1 MLHYILRRLALVVPT
16 MALVLLVV
24 FIVLRITGDPAELF
38 LDATAGPAE
47 IAALRTRLGLD
58 QPLPLQFARF
68 VWDLLHGDFGTSL
81 SHQAPALP
89 VVVERLGP
97 TLQLVAA
104 ALGLAVLLGIAL
116 GLVAAS
122 FRDRLADHAISAV
135 AVFGQSMPSFWLGLL
150 LIQAFAL
157 ELGWLPTSGSGTAAH
172 LILPALTLSA
182 FLLPNFILVTRTA
195 VLEAKREAFATTA
208 RAKGLSPMR
217 VLLRHVLPN
226 ALNPIISVL
235 GLQVGHLIAGSIV
248 TETIFAWPGVGRL
261 MIGSIYQRD
270 VPIVAA
276 AVVVVSLV
284 IMLTNLLVDV
294 VQAILDPR
302 VRI

>member
-1 MLHYILRRLALVVPT
+1 MLRYTLRRLALIAPT
-16 MALVLLVV
+16 LGLVLLVV
-24 FIVLRITGDPAELF
+24 FVVLRLTGDPVELF

-47 IAALRTRLGLD
+47 IAALRARLGLD
-58 QPLPLQFARF
+58 DPLPVQFARF
-68 VWDLLHGDFGTSL
+68 VWDLLHGDFGVSL

-89 VVVERLGP
+89 VVAERLGA
-97 TLQLVAA
+97 TLQLIAA
-104 ALGLAVLLGIAL
+104 ALGLAVLLGIAG

-122 FRDRLADHAISAV
+122 WRDRLPDHAISGV
-135 AVFGQSMPSFWLGLL
+135 AVLGQSMPSFWLGLL

-157 ELGWLPTSGSGTAAH
+157 ELGWLPTSGSGTLAH
-172 LILPALTLSA
+172 LVLPALTLSA

-195 VLEAKREAFATTA
+195 VLEAQREPFATTA
-208 RAKGLSPMR
+208 RAKGLGPMR

-235 GLQVGHLIAGSIV
+235 GLQVGSLIAGSIV

-284 IMLTNLLVDV
+284 IMLTNLLVDI
-294 VQAILDPR
+294 VQALLDPR
-302 VRI
+302 VRV

>member
-1 MLHYILRRLALVVPT
+1 MLRYILRRLALVAPT
-16 MALVLLVV
+16 LGLVLLVV
-24 FIVLRITGDPAELF
+24 FVVLRLTGDPVELF

-47 IAALRTRLGLD
+47 IAALRARLGLD
-58 QPLPLQFARF
+58 DPLPVQFARF
-68 VWDLLHGDFGTSL
+68 VWDLLHGDFGVSL

-89 VVVERLGP
+89 VVAERLGA
-97 TLQLVAA
+97 TLQLIAA
-104 ALGLAVLLGIAL
+104 ALGLAVLLGIAG

-122 FRDRLADHAISAV
+122 WRDRIPDHAISGV
-135 AVFGQSMPSFWLGLL
+135 AVLGQSMPSFWLGLL

-157 ELGWLPTSGSGTAAH
+157 ELGWLPTSGSGTLAH
-172 LILPALTLSA
+172 LVLPALTLSA

-195 VLEAKREAFATTA
+195 VLEAQREPFATTA
-208 RAKGLSPMR
+208 RAKGLGPMR

-235 GLQVGHLIAGSIV
+235 GLQVGSLIAGSIV

-261 MIGSIYQRD
+261 MISSIYQRD

-284 IMLTNLLVDV
+284 IMLTNLLVDI
-294 VQAILDPR
+294 VQALLDPR
-302 VRI
+302 VRV

>member
-1 MLHYILRRLALVVPT
+1 MLRYVLRRLASMVPT
-16 MALVLLVV
+16 MGLVLLVV
-24 FIVLRITGDPAELF
+24 FVVLRVTGDPAELY

-58 QPLPLQFARF
+58 QPLPVQFAHF
-68 VWDLLHGDFGTSL
+68 MWDLLRGDFGTSL
-81 SHQAPALP
+81 SHQAPALE
-89 VVVERLGP
+89 VVAERLGA
-97 TLQLVAA
+97 TLQLIGA
-104 ALGLAVLLGIAL
+104 ALGLAVTLGIAL

-157 ELGWLPTSGSGTAAH
+157 QLRWLPTSGSGSLVH

-182 FLLPNFILVTRTA
+182 FLLPSFILVTRTA
-195 VLEAKREAFATTA
+195 VLETKREAFVNTA
-208 RAKGLSPMR
+208 RAKGLGPLR

-276 AVVVVSLV
+276 AVVMVSLV
-284 IMLTNLLVDV
+284 IMLTNVLVDV

>member
-1 MLHYILRRLALVVPT
+1 MLRYILRRLALVPAT
-16 MALVLLVV
+16 LGLVLLVV
-24 FIVLRITGDPAELF
+24 FIVLRVTGDPVELF
-38 LDATAGPAE
+38 LEANSTPQE
-47 IAALRTRLGLD
+47 VALLRARLGLD
-58 QPLPLQFARF
+58 DPLPLQFLRF
-68 VWDLLHGDFGTSL
+68 IGNLAQGDFGLSL

-89 VVVERLGP
+89 IVLERLGA

-104 ALGLAVLLGIAL
+104 ALTLALVLGIAGGLAAASARDRIADHLISGLAVL
-116 GLVAAS
+116 
-122 FRDRLADHAISAV
+122 
-135 AVFGQSMPSFWLGLL
+135 GQSMPSFWLGLL
-150 LIQAFAL
+150 LIQGVAL
-157 ELGWLPTSGSGTAAH
+157 ELGWLPTSGSGTPAH
-172 LILPALTLSA
+172 LVLPALTLAA

-195 VLEAKREAFATTA
+195 VLEAKREPFATTA
-208 RAKGLSPMR
+208 RAKGLGPLR

-294 VQAILDPR
+294 VQAMLDPR
-302 VRI
+302 VRV

>member
-1 MLHYILRRLALVVPT
+1 MLAVPT
-16 MALVLLVV
+16 LGLVLLVV
-24 FIVLRITGDPAELF
+24 FVVLRITGDPAELF
-38 LDATAGPAE
+38 LDASAGPEE

-58 QPLPLQFARF
+58 EPLPVQFCRF
-68 VWDLLHGDFGTSL
+68 AWDLLRGDFGTSL

-89 VVVERLGP
+89 VVLGRLGA
-97 TLQLVAA
+97 TLQLVSA
-104 ALGLAVLLGIAL
+104 ALGLAVLLGIAG

-122 FRDRLADHAISAV
+122 LRDRLADHAICAV

-157 ELGWLPTSGSGTAAH
+157 ELAWLPTSGSGTLAH
-172 LILPALTLSA
+172 LVLPALTLAA

-208 RAKGLSPMR
+208 RAKGLGPMR

-226 ALNPIISVL
+226 AMNPIISVL

-276 AVVVVSLV
+276 AVVMVALV
-284 IMLTNLLVDV
+284 IVVINLVVDV
-294 VQAILDPR
+294 VQALLDPR
-302 VRI
+302 VRV

>member
-1 MLHYILRRLALVVPT
+1 MLRFILRRLALVPAT
-16 MALVLLVV
+16 LGLVLLVV
-24 FIVLRITGDPAELF
+24 FVVLRVTGDPVELF
-38 LDATAGPAE
+38 LEANPTPDE

-58 QPLPLQFARF
+58 DPLPLQFLYF
-68 VWDLLHGDFGTSL
+68 IGNLLRGDFGLSL

-89 VVVERLGP
+89 IVLERLGG
-97 TLQLVAA
+97 TLQLVGVALALAVALGMAGGLAA
-104 ALGLAVLLGIAL
+104 AAMKDRIADHVISAFAVL
-116 GLVAAS
+116 
-122 FRDRLADHAISAV
+122 
-135 AVFGQSMPSFWLGLL
+135 GQSMPSFWLGLL
-150 LIQAFAL
+150 LIQFIAL
-157 ELGWLPTSGSGTAAH
+157 ELGWLPTSGSGTPAH
-172 LILPALTLSA
+172 LVLPALTLA
-182 FLLPNFILVTRTA
+182 AYLMPNFILVTRTA
-195 VLEAKREAFATTA
+195 VLEAKREPFATTA

-284 IMLTNLLVDV
+284 ITLTNLVVDV
-294 VQAILDPR
+294 VQAMLDPR
-302 VRI
+302 VRV

>member
-1 MLHYILRRLALVVPT
+1 VARYILRRLALIAPT
-16 MALVLLVV
+16 LGLVLLVV
-24 FIVLRITGDPAELF
+24 FVVLRLTGDPVELF

-58 QPLPLQFARF
+58 DPLPVQFLRF
-68 VWDLLHGDFGTSL
+68 VWDLLRGDFGMSL

-89 VVVERLGP
+89 VVAGRLGA

-104 ALGLAVLLGIAL
+104 ALGLAVLLGIAG
-116 GLVAAS
+116 GLIAATW
-122 FRDRLADHAISAV
+122 RDRLPDHALSGIAV
-135 AVFGQSMPSFWLGLL
+135 LGQSMPSFWLGLL

-157 ELGWLPTSGSGTAAH
+157 ELGWLPTSGSGTLAH
-172 LILPALTLSA
+172 LVLPALTLSA

-195 VLEAKREAFATTA
+195 VLEAQREPFATTA
-208 RAKGLSPMR
+208 RAKGLGPLR

-276 AVVVVSLV
+276 AVVVVSVV
-284 IMLTNLLVDV
+284 IMLTNLLVDI
-294 VQAILDPR
+294 VQALLDPR
-302 VRI
+302 VRV